1 MAAPCIIIF
10 PCATHPVNPAQKLKS
25 GKAHGPDQTPIEQFK
40 SSDSAT
46 YELFHLLSSI
56 FETETIPA
64 DFALADM
71 LMQYKKKNRDDRG
84 NYRALGLLNHAF
96 KVFGMILLI
105 RIFPFIMPK
114 LSDMQAGFRKERG
127 CRDNILILVMVIQ
140 HLLKN
145 SDDGEYILKNNDD
158 ADDMLRKV
166 SEMPS

>member
-1 MAAPCIIIF
+1 
-10 PCATHPVNPAQKLKS
+10 
-25 GKAHGPDQTPIEQFK
+25 
-40 SSDSAT
+40 
-46 YELFHLLSSI
+46 
-56 FETETIPA
+56 
-64 DFALADM
+64 
-71 LMQYKKKNRDDRG
+71 MQYKKKNRDDRG

-145 SDDGEYILKNNDD
+145 SDDGEYILLICPCGKRG
-158 ADDMLRKV
+158 ATSRLASTAGVMIYIL
-166 SEMPS
+166 